1 MSTYLCGLDIG
12 GTFTDCVLVDD
23 GGRVVSAKAPS
34 TPGNFAEGLMNA
46 LAAAARKCGR
56 PVADLLAD
64 TALVSHGTTVGTNA
78 IVQKRGARIGLVT
91 TRGHNDVIHIMR
103 GSRGFDGREVRQVV
117 HIPESRKPTP
127 IVPKRLIRG
136 ISERVD
142 CFGEVVVPL
151 NERQAE
157 QAVRELLAEDVEAI
171 AICFLWSFLE
181 PAHERRVRDMVRDLA
196 PGLFVTCSHELV
208 PKWGEYERTTASC
221 LNAYVGPV
229 TTGYLAEI
237 ETRLERAGYRAP
249 LQITQSAGG
258 TIPVEVARRSPLL
271 TLDSGPVAGVMGS
284 RHSAGAMGYENV
296 ITTDMGGTSFDIG
309 VIHGGEPAY
318 SFRSKVHQYEYYLPK
333 VDIQAIGSGGGS
345 MVRIDEV
352 TGTLR
357 VGPESAGAEPGPI
370 CYGRGGTVPTVTD
383 ADLVLGRL
391 NPDNFAG
398 GGMRLDVPAA
408 RRAIGAVAERLG
420 MDVDACAAGISQI
433 VEFQMA
439 DLIHKATIQKGFD
452 PRDFV
457 VFAFGGAGPAH
468 AAVFAAELGVSK
480 VVIPQRATASVWC
493 AFGAASVDLLHIY
506 EQVDIMASPFDRERV
521 NALLA
526 SLRGQAEAQ
535 LLADGVP
542 RERHRFRYALD
553 MRHKGQIHEVE
564 VGLDEMPVGRSEFE
578 RLPDRFTALYER
590 LYGSGSSL
598 AGARLEI
605 VTGRCRASAATP
617 KPSFVRSEE
626 LTPGIPPEARLGRRS
641 VYWPRIAGT
650 GAGIGTGNGSAAAG
664 NGNEDGTAP
673 ATAAAAPGGA
683 LPGRVD
689 TPIYEGHRLVPGNRL
704 EGPAVVELDTT
715 TVVVHPEQALRMDA
729 FGNFEL
735 FPGGT
740 DPGRA
745 RVH

>member
-12 GTFTDCVLVDD
+12 GTFTDCVVVDD
-23 GGRVVSAKAPS
+23 HGRVASAKAPS
-34 TPGNFAEGLMNA
+34 TPGDFAEGLMNA
-46 LAAAARKCGR
+46 LEAAARKCGQTV
-56 PVADLLAD
+56 PELLAE

-78 IVQKRGARIGLVT
+78 IVQKRGARVGLVT
-91 TRGHNDVIHIMR
+91 TSGHNDVIHIMR
-103 GSRGFDGREVRQVV
+103 GSRGLDGREVRQVV

-136 ISERVD
+136 VSERVD
-142 CFGEVVVPL
+142 CFGNVVVEL
-151 NERQAE
+151 NEAQAG
-157 QAVRELLAEDVEAI
+157 QAVRELLAEGVDAI

-181 PAHERRVRDMVRDLA
+181 PAHERRVKAIVQELA

-229 TTGYLAEI
+229 TTSYLADI
-237 ETRLERAGYRAP
+237 EHRLETAGYAAP

-258 TIPVEVARRSPLL
+258 TIPVDVARRSPLL

-345 MVRIDEV
+345 MVRIDEL

-357 VGPESAGAEPGPI
+357 VGPESAGAEPGPV
-370 CYGRGGTVPTVTD
+370 CYGRGGDVPTVTD

-391 NPDNFAG
+391 NPENFAG
-398 GGMRLDVPAA
+398 GSMRLDLAAA
-408 RRAIGAVAERLG
+408 RRAIGEIAGRLH
-420 MDVDACAAGISQI
+420 MDVDACASGITQI

-468 AAVFAAELGVSK
+468 AGVFAAELGVSK

-506 EQVDIMASPFDRERV
+506 EKVDIMASPFDLDRV
-521 NALLA
+521 NALLE
-526 SLRGQAEAQ
+526 SLRRQAQAQ
-535 LLADGVP
+535 LLADGLP
-542 RERHRFRYALD
+542 EERHQFRFALD

-564 VGLDEMPVGRSEFE
+564 VGLDATPVEQDEFDHL
-578 RLPDRFTALYER
+578 RDRFTSLYER

-605 VTGRCRASAATP
+605 VTARCRASAATP
-617 KPSFVRSEE
+617 KPSFAEHDR
-626 LTPGIPPEARLGRRS
+626 LTDEIPPAARLGTRS

-650 GAGIGTGNGSAAAG
+650 SAVAASR
-664 NGNEDGTAP
+664 
-673 ATAAAAPGGA
+673 

-689 TPIYEGHRLVPGNRL
+689 TPIYDGHRLVPGNRL
-704 EGPAVVELDTT
+704 GGPAVVELETT
-715 TVVVHPEQALRMDA
+715 TVVLHPGQTLHMDGY
-729 FGNFEL
+729 GNFEL
-735 FPGGT
+735 FPESVETGG
-740 DPGRA
+740 
-745 RVH
+745 VH

>member
-1 MSTYLCGLDIG
+1 MSMYLCGLDIG
-12 GTFTDCVLVDD
+12 GTFTDCVIVDD
-23 GGRVVSAKAPS
+23 GGRVTSAKAPS
-34 TPGNFAEGLMNA
+34 TPGDFAEGLMNA
-46 LAAAARKCGR
+46 LEAAARKCGQ
-56 PVADLLAD
+56 PVPALLAE

-78 IVQKRGARIGLVT
+78 IVQKRGARVGLVT

-103 GSRGFDGREVRQVV
+103 GSRGLDGREVRQVV

-136 ISERVD
+136 VSERVD
-142 CFGEVVVPL
+142 CFGNVVVAL
-151 NERQAE
+151 NEAQAG
-157 QAVRELLAEDVEAI
+157 QAIRELVAQDVDAI

-181 PAHERRVRDMVRDLA
+181 PAHERRVKAMVQDLA
-196 PGLFVTCSHELV
+196 PDLFVTCSHELV

-229 TTGYLAEI
+229 TTSYLADI
-237 ETRLERAGYRAP
+237 ERRLAQAGYRAP

-258 TIPVEVARRSPLL
+258 TIPVEAARRSPLL

-318 SFRSKVHQYEYYLPK
+318 AFRSKVHQYEYYLPK

-345 MVRIDEV
+345 MVRIDEI

-357 VGPESAGAEPGPI
+357 VGPESAGAEPGPV
-370 CYGRGGTVPTVTD
+370 CYGRGGEVPTVTD

-398 GGMRLDVPAA
+398 GAMRLDVEAA
-408 RRAIGAVAERLG
+408 RRAIGAIADRLN
-420 MDVDACAAGISQI
+420 MDVDACASGITQI

-457 VFAFGGAGPAH
+457 LFAFGGAGPAH
-468 AAVFAAELGVSK
+468 AGVFAAELGVAK

-493 AFGAASVDLLHIY
+493 AFGAASIDLLHIY
-506 EQVDIMASPFDRERV
+506 ERVDIMASPFDLDRI
-521 NALLA
+521 NALLE
-526 SLRGQAEAQ
+526 SLRRQAQDQ
-535 LLADGVP
+535 LLADGLHE
-542 RERHRFRYALD
+542 ERHRFRYALD

-564 VGLDEMPVGRSEFE
+564 VGLDEAPVGQHEFE
-578 RLPDRFTALYER
+578 RLPERFTSLYER

-605 VTGRCRASAATP
+605 VTARCRASAATP
-617 KPSFVRSEE
+617 KPSFVKHDG
-626 LTPGIPPEARLGRRS
+626 LTGEIPPGASLGQRS
-641 VYWPRIAGT
+641 VYWPRIAGASE
-650 GAGIGTGNGSAAAG
+650 GA
-664 NGNEDGTAP
+664 
-673 ATAAAAPGGA
+673 ATA
-683 LPGRVD
+683 LPGRIE
-689 TPIYEGHRLVPGNRL
+689 TPIYDGHRLVPGNRL
-704 EGPAVVELDTT
+704 VGPAVLELETT
-715 TVVVHPEQALRMDA
+715 TVVLHPGQTLQMDA
-729 FGNFEL
+729 YGNFEL
-735 FPGGT
+735 FPGPVVP
-740 DPGRA
+740 DS
-745 RVH
+745 VH

>member
-1 MSTYLCGLDIG
+1 MYLCGLDIG
-12 GTFTDCVLVDD
+12 GTFTDCVIVDD
-23 GGRVVSAKAPS
+23 GGRVTSAKAPS
-34 TPGNFAEGLMNA
+34 TPGDFAEGLMNA
-46 LAAAARKCGR
+46 LEAAARKCGQ
-56 PVADLLAD
+56 PVPALLAE

-78 IVQKRGARIGLVT
+78 IVQKRGARVGLVT

-103 GSRGFDGREVRQVV
+103 GSRGLDGREVRQVV

-136 ISERVD
+136 VSERVD
-142 CFGEVVVPL
+142 CFGNVVVAL
-151 NERQAE
+151 NEAQAG
-157 QAVRELLAEDVEAI
+157 QAIRELVAQDVDAI

-181 PAHERRVRDMVRDLA
+181 PAHERRVKAMVQDLA
-196 PGLFVTCSHELV
+196 PDLFVTCSHELV

-229 TTGYLAEI
+229 TTSYLADI
-237 ETRLERAGYRAP
+237 ERRLAQAGYRAP

-258 TIPVEVARRSPLL
+258 TIPVEAARRSPLL

-318 SFRSKVHQYEYYLPK
+318 AFRSKVHQYEYYLPK

-345 MVRIDEV
+345 MVRIDEI

-357 VGPESAGAEPGPI
+357 VGPESAGAEPGPV
-370 CYGRGGTVPTVTD
+370 CYGRGGEVPTVTD

-398 GGMRLDVPAA
+398 GAMRLDVEAA
-408 RRAIGAVAERLG
+408 RRAIGAIADRLN
-420 MDVDACAAGISQI
+420 MDVDACASGITQI

-457 VFAFGGAGPAH
+457 LFAFGGAGPAH
-468 AAVFAAELGVSK
+468 AGVFAAELGVAK

-493 AFGAASVDLLHIY
+493 AFGAASIDLLHIY
-506 EQVDIMASPFDRERV
+506 ERVDIMASPFDLDRI
-521 NALLA
+521 NALLE
-526 SLRGQAEAQ
+526 SLRRQAQDQ
-535 LLADGVP
+535 LLADGLHE
-542 RERHRFRYALD
+542 ERHRFRYALD

-564 VGLDEMPVGRSEFE
+564 VGLDEAPVGQREFE
-578 RLPDRFTALYER
+578 RLPERFTSLYER

-605 VTGRCRASAATP
+605 VTARCRASAATP
-617 KPSFVRSEE
+617 KPSFVKHDG
-626 LTPGIPPEARLGRRS
+626 LTGEIPPGASLGQRS
-641 VYWPRIAGT
+641 VYWPRIAGASE
-650 GAGIGTGNGSAAAG
+650 GA
-664 NGNEDGTAP
+664 
-673 ATAAAAPGGA
+673 ATA
-683 LPGRVD
+683 LPGRIE
-689 TPIYEGHRLVPGNRL
+689 TPIYDGHRLVPGNRL
-704 EGPAVVELDTT
+704 VGPAVLELETT
-715 TVVVHPEQALRMDA
+715 TVVLHPGQTLQMDA
-729 FGNFEL
+729 YGNFEL
-735 FPGGT
+735 FPGPVVP
-740 DPGRA
+740 DS
-745 RVH
+745 VH

>member
-1 MSTYLCGLDIG
+1 MSSYLCGLDIG
-12 GTFTDCVLVDD
+12 GTFTDCVIVDD
-23 GGRVVSAKAPS
+23 RGRVESAKAPS
-34 TPGNFAEGLMNA
+34 TPDDFGEGLLNA
-46 LAAAARKCGR
+46 LRAAARKYGR
-56 PVADLLAD
+56 PVPELLAN
-64 TALVSHGTTVGTNA
+64 TSLISHGTTVGTNA
-78 IVQKRGARIGLVT
+78 IVQKRGARVGLLT

-103 GSRGFDGREVRQVV
+103 GSRGLDGREVRQVV

-136 ISERVD
+136 VSERVD

-151 NERQAE
+151 NEAQAE
-157 QAVRELLAEDVEAI
+157 QAIRELLAEDVEAI

-181 PAHERRVRDMVRDLA
+181 AAHERRVKDMVSDLA
-196 PGLFVTCSHELV
+196 PRLFVTCSHELV

-229 TTGYLAEI
+229 TTNYLAGIAE
-237 ETRLERAGYRAP
+237 RLARAGYGAP
-249 LQITQSAGG
+249 LQIAQSAGG

-284 RHSAGAMGYENV
+284 RHSAGAMGYGNV

-345 MVRIDEV
+345 VVRIDEV

-357 VGPESAGAEPGPI
+357 VGPESAGAEPGPV
-370 CYGRGGTVPTVTD
+370 CYGRGGEVPTVTD

-398 GGMRLDVPAA
+398 GAMRLDLPAA
-408 RRAIGAVAERLG
+408 RRAIGGVAERLG
-420 MDVDACAAGISQI
+420 MDVDTCAAGIVRI

-457 VFAFGGAGPAH
+457 LFAFGGAGPAH
-468 AAVFAAELGVSK
+468 AGVFAAELGVSK

-506 EQVDIMASPFDRERV
+506 ERVDIMASPFDLERV

-535 LLADGVP
+535 LLADGLP
-542 RERHRFRYALD
+542 PERHRFRYALD

-564 VGLDEMPVGRSEFE
+564 VGLDEMPVGRRELD
-578 RLPDRFTALYER
+578 RLPERFTALYER
-590 LYGSGSSL
+590 LYGGGSSL

-605 VTGRCRASAATP
+605 VTARCRASAATP
-617 KPSFVRSEE
+617 KPSFVRNGE
-626 LTPGIPPEARLGRRS
+626 LTADHPPAARIGRRA
-641 VYWPRIAGT
+641 VYWPRIAGL
-650 GAGIGTGNGSAAAG
+650 AAG
-664 NGNEDGTAP
+664 PAVGTAP
-673 ATAAAAPGGA
+673 AAAAETGGD
-683 LPGRVD
+683 LPGRMD
-689 TPIYEGHRLVPGNRL
+689 TPIYDGHRLVPGNGL
-704 EGPAVVELDTT
+704 EGPAIVELDTT
-715 TVVVHPEQALRMDA
+715 TVVVHPGQALRMDA
-729 FGNFEL
+729 YGNFEL
-735 FPGGT
+735 FPG
-740 DPGRA
+740 PA
-745 RVH
+745 RPAKAA

>member
-1 MSTYLCGLDIG
+1 MYLCGLDIG
-12 GTFTDCVLVDD
+12 GTFTDCVIVDD
-23 GGRVVSAKAPS
+23 HGRVVSAKAPS
-34 TPGNFAEGLMNA
+34 TPGDFAEGLMNA
-46 LAAAARKCGR
+46 LQTAARKCGR
-56 PVADLLAD
+56 PMSALLSE
-64 TALVSHGTTVGTNA
+64 TTLVSHGTTVGTNA
-78 IVQKRGARIGLVT
+78 IVQKRGARVGLVT

-103 GSRGFDGREVRQVV
+103 GSRGLDGREVRQVV

-127 IVPKRLIRG
+127 IVPKRLVRG
-136 ISERVD
+136 VSERVD
-142 CFGEVVVPL
+142 CFGNVVVAL
-151 NERQAE
+151 NEAQAE
-157 QAVRELLAEDVEAI
+157 QAIRELLARDVDAI

-181 PAHERRVRDMVRDLA
+181 PAHERRVKAMVQDLA

-229 TTGYLAEI
+229 TTSYLADI
-237 ETRLERAGYRAP
+237 ERRLAQAGYGAA

-258 TIPVEVARRSPLL
+258 TIPVDVARRSPLL

-309 VIHGGEPAY
+309 VIHEGEPAY
-318 SFRSKVHQYEYYLPK
+318 AFRSKVHQYEYYLPK

-357 VGPESAGAEPGPI
+357 VGPESAGAEPGPV
-370 CYGRGGTVPTVTD
+370 CYGRGGEVPTVTD

-391 NPDNFAG
+391 NPENFAG
-398 GGMRLDVPAA
+398 GSMRLDVDAA
-408 RRAIGAVAERLG
+408 RRAIGAIADRLN
-420 MDVDACAAGISQI
+420 MDVDACASGITQI

-468 AAVFAAELGVSK
+468 AGVFAAELGVAK

-506 EQVDIMASPFDRERV
+506 ERVDIMASPFDLDRV
-521 NALLA
+521 NALLDT
-526 SLRGQAEAQ
+526 LRRQAEAQ
-535 LLADGVP
+535 LLADGLP
-542 RERHRFRYALD
+542 AKSHRFRYALD

-564 VGLDEMPVGRSEFE
+564 VGLDEMPVGRDEFDGLNE
-578 RLPDRFTALYER
+578 RFTSLYER

-605 VTGRCRASAATP
+605 VTARCRASAATP
-617 KPSFVRSEE
+617 KPPFVKQDR
-626 LTPGIPPEARLGRRS
+626 LTGEIPPDARLGRRS
-641 VYWPRIAGT
+641 VYWPH
-650 GAGIGTGNGSAAAG
+650 IGRSQ
-664 NGNEDGTAP
+664 
-673 ATAAAAPGGA
+673 GGA
-683 LPGRVD
+683 ATGLPGRIE
-689 TPIYEGHRLVPGNRL
+689 TPIYNGHGLVPGNRL
-704 EGPAVVELDTT
+704 EGPVVVELETT
-715 TVVVHPEQALRMDA
+715 TVVLHPGQKLEMDA
-729 FGNFEL
+729 YGNFEL
-735 FPGGT
+735 FPG
-740 DPGRA
+740 PVGRGSA
-745 RVH
+745 H

>member
-1 MSTYLCGLDIG
+1 MYLCGLDIG
-12 GTFTDCVLVDD
+12 GTFTDCVIVDD
-23 GGRVVSAKAPS
+23 RGRVVSAKAPS
-34 TPGNFAEGLMNA
+34 TPGDFAEGLMNA
-46 LAAAARKCGR
+46 LEAAARKYGQ
-56 PVADLLAD
+56 PVPDLLAQ

-78 IVQKRGARIGLVT
+78 IVQKRGARVGLVT

-103 GSRGFDGREVRQVV
+103 GSRGLDGREVRQVV

-136 ISERVD
+136 VSERVD
-142 CFGEVVVPL
+142 CFGNVVVAL
-151 NERQAE
+151 NEAQAE
-157 QAVRELLAEDVEAI
+157 QAIRELLGQDVDAI

-181 PAHERRVRDMVRDLA
+181 PSHERRVKAMVRDLA

-229 TTGYLAEI
+229 TTSYLADI
-237 ETRLERAGYRAP
+237 EQRLARAGYRAP

-258 TIPVEVARRSPLL
+258 TIPVEAARRSPLL

-284 RHSAGAMGYENV
+284 KHSAGAMGYENV

-318 SFRSKVHQYEYYLPK
+318 AFRSKVHQYEYYLPK

-357 VGPESAGAEPGPI
+357 VGPESAGAEPGPV
-370 CYGRGGTVPTVTD
+370 CYGRGGAVPTVTD

-398 GGMRLDVPAA
+398 GAMRLDVAAA
-408 RRAIGAVAERLG
+408 RHAIGAIAERLD
-420 MDVDACAAGISQI
+420 MDVDACASGITQI

-457 VFAFGGAGPAH
+457 LFAFGGAGPAH
-468 AAVFAAELGVSK
+468 AGVFAAELGVAK

-506 EQVDIMASPFDRERV
+506 ERVDIMASPFDLDRI
-521 NALLA
+521 NALLE
-526 SLRGQAEAQ
+526 SLRRQAQAQ
-535 LLADGVP
+535 LLADGLP
-542 RERHRFRYALD
+542 EARHRFRYALD

-564 VGLDEMPVGRSEFE
+564 VGLDERPVGRHEFE
-578 RLPDRFTALYER
+578 TLRERFTTLYER

-605 VTGRCRASAATP
+605 VTARCRASAATP
-617 KPSFVRSEE
+617 KPSFVKHDG
-626 LTPGIPPEARLGRRS
+626 LTGEIPSDAHLGRRS

-650 GAGIGTGNGSAAAG
+650 S
-664 NGNEDGTAP
+664 GTAEI
-673 ATAAAAPGGA
+673 G
-683 LPGRVD
+683 LPGRIE
-689 TPIYEGHRLVPGNRL
+689 TPIYDGHRLVPGNRL
-704 EGPAVVELDTT
+704 EGPAVLELETT
-715 TVVVHPEQALRMDA
+715 TVVLHPGQTLAMDA
-729 FGNFEL
+729 YGNFEL
-735 FPGGT
+735 FPGAV
-740 DPGRA
+740 GRES
-745 RVH
+745 VH

>member
-1 MSTYLCGLDIG
+1 MYLCGLDIG
-12 GTFTDCVLVDD
+12 GTFTDCVIVDD
-23 GGRVVSAKAPS
+23 HGRVVSTKAPS
-34 TPGNFAEGLMNA
+34 TPGDFAEGLMNA
-46 LAAAARKCGR
+46 LQAAARKCGR
-56 PVADLLAD
+56 SVSALLSE

-78 IVQKRGARIGLVT
+78 IVQKRGARVGLVT

-103 GSRGFDGREVRQVV
+103 GSRGLDGREVRQVV

-127 IVPKRLIRG
+127 IVPKRLVRG
-136 ISERVD
+136 VSERVD
-142 CFGEVVVPL
+142 CFGNVVVAL
-151 NERQAE
+151 NEAQAE
-157 QAVRELLAEDVEAI
+157 QAIRELLAQDVDAI

-181 PAHERRVRDMVRDLA
+181 PAHERRVKAMVQDLA

-229 TTGYLAEI
+229 TTSYLADI
-237 ETRLERAGYRAP
+237 ERRLAQAGYGAA

-258 TIPVEVARRSPLL
+258 TIPVDVARRSPLL

-284 RHSAGAMGYENV
+284 RHSASAMGYENV

-309 VIHGGEPAY
+309 VIHEGEPAY
-318 SFRSKVHQYEYYLPK
+318 AFRSKVHQYEYYLPK

-357 VGPESAGAEPGPI
+357 VGPESAGAEPGPV
-370 CYGRGGTVPTVTD
+370 CYGRGGEVPTVTD

-391 NPDNFAG
+391 NPENFAG
-398 GGMRLDVPAA
+398 GSMRLDVDAA
-408 RRAIGAVAERLG
+408 RRAIGAIADRLN
-420 MDVDACAAGISQI
+420 MDVDACASGITQI

-468 AAVFAAELGVSK
+468 AGVFAAELGVAK

-506 EQVDIMASPFDRERV
+506 ERVDIMASPFDLDRV
-521 NALLA
+521 NALLD
-526 SLRGQAEAQ
+526 SLRRQAEAQ
-535 LLADGVP
+535 LLADGLP
-542 RERHRFRYALD
+542 AESHRFRYALD

-564 VGLDEMPVGRSEFE
+564 VGLDEMPVGRDEFD
-578 RLPDRFTALYER
+578 RLHERFTSLYER

-605 VTGRCRASAATP
+605 VTARCRASAATP
-617 KPSFVRSEE
+617 KPSFVKQDA
-626 LTPGIPPEARLGRRS
+626 LTGEIPPAARLGRRS
-641 VYWPRIAGT
+641 VYWPH
-650 GAGIGTGNGSAAAG
+650 IGRSQ
-664 NGNEDGTAP
+664 
-673 ATAAAAPGGA
+673 GGA
-683 LPGRVD
+683 ATGLPGRIE
-689 TPIYEGHRLVPGNRL
+689 TPIYNGHGLVPGNRL
-704 EGPAVVELDTT
+704 EGPAVVELETT
-715 TVVVHPEQALRMDA
+715 TVVLHPGQKLEMDA
-729 FGNFEL
+729 YGNFEL
-735 FPGGT
+735 FPG
-740 DPGRA
+740 PVGRGSA
-745 RVH
+745 H